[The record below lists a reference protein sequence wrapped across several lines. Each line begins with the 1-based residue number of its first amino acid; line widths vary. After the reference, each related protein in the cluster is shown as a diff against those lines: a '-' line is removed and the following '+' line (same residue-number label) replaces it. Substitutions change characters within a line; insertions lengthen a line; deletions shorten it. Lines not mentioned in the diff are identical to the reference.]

1 MHSRPSVFAK
11 SNSEG
16 KKRVLKGSYAFLM
29 ESASIEYTIEREC
42 NLTQIGGLLD
52 SKGWV
57 EVLNGL
63 WKDGSD
69 FNERNPHPTSL
80 QTAPLSDRYGIAT
93 PKDSPYL
100 RPLSQAILKLQ
111 ESGVLHQLKDRWWK
125 QKRGGGACADDAKVS
140 HSVCQQRP
148 PSYVL
153 DLTLF
158 KRALLIQTQF
168 PIQMLNLKFNF
179 GLKKKGSSSVTELSL
194 GNVGGVFVVL
204 LGGIAASL
212 IMSIFE
218 FMWRARKV
226 APDRVS
232 KLHAK
237 SAASYCLVNLLVV
250 TNY

>member
-1 MHSRPSVFAK
+1 
-11 SNSEG
+11 
-16 KKRVLKGSYAFLM
+16 
-29 ESASIEYTIEREC
+29 
-42 NLTQIGGLLD
+42 
-52 SKGWV
+52 
-57 EVLNGL
+57 
-63 WKDGSD
+63 
-69 FNERNPHPTSL
+69 
-80 QTAPLSDRYGIAT
+80 
-93 PKDSPYL
+93 
-100 RPLSQAILKLQ
+100 
-111 ESGVLHQLKDRWWK
+111 
-125 QKRGGGACADDAKVS
+125 
-140 HSVCQQRP
+140 
-148 PSYVL
+148 
-153 DLTLF
+153 
-158 KRALLIQTQF
+158 
-168 PIQMLNLKFNF
+168 MLNLKFNF